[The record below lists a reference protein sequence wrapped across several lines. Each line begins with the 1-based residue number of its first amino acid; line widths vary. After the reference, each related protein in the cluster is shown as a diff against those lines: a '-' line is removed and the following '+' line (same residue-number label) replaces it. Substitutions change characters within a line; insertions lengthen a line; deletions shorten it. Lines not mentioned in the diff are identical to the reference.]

1 MLWKILAR
9 ILTRHLGLHLIVP
22 LIVGLLFHAVAV
34 HFVHQTPWSE
44 SLNDLWS
51 LEAIIFVA
59 GLLLTYILIMYYLIR
74 SETSARIS
82 GTDLAV
88 LDSMMKESV
97 SYFATS
103 TIRMQEWFDPI
114 SQVFLSTITKRKLQP
129 PSFRDERV
137 LLLWRRGELD
147 DLHSMFLDGYY
158 ARRLSEVHIQCG
170 TPVAYLSRQEIIEI
184 VEKLSPQEQQ
194 HLGRSA
200 HPSVSKLWPRLRQL
214 DFALIEKKDAKHIL
228 RVSKK
233 GQNVRIERVPAD
245 HVASYERFVALIRE
259 RVYRTGTTE
268 FDEAHD
274 FGKFFCPLSKS

>member
-9 ILTRHLGLHLIVP
+9 ILTKHVGLHLIVP

-34 HFVHQTPWSE
+34 HFIHQTPWSE
-44 SLNDLWS
+44 SLSDLWS

-59 GLLLTYILIMYYLIR
+59 GLLLTYTIIMYFLIR

-88 LDSMMKESV
+88 LDSMMKDSV

-103 TIRMQEWFDPI
+103 TIRMKEWFDPI
-114 SQVFLSTITKRKLQP
+114 SQVFLSTIIKRKLQQT
-129 PSFRDERV
+129 SFRDERV
-137 LLLWRRGELD
+137 LLLWRRNELD

-170 TPVAYLSRQEIIEI
+170 TPVAYLSRQEIIAI
-184 VEKLSPQEQQ
+184 VKKLSPQEKE
-194 HLGRSA
+194 HLGYSRSV
-200 HPSVSKLWPRLRQL
+200 VSKIWPQLRQL
-214 DFALIEKKDAKHIL
+214 DFALIQKKDAKYIL

-233 GQNVRIERVPAD
+233 GQNVRIERVAED

-259 RVYRTGTTE
+259 RVYQTGTEE
-268 FDEAHD
+268 FDDAHD
-274 FGKFFCPLSKS
+274 FGKFFCPFSKT